1 LPFDAC
7 PLRCAL
13 AGAADL
19 PFPLPE
25 CPFAECPLRRLP
37 FIGALCFPL
46 LLDGLAQREPA
57 EMREAPG
64 RFEVPGRLDA
74 LVRLDALLRLD
85 VPERLEAPG
94 RLEAVRESRL
104 GRRDDRLA
112 GVCAR
117 LRSRE

>member
-1 LPFDAC
+1 LAVTLPFDAC

-13 AGAADL
+13 AVEFDL
-19 PFPLPE
+19 PFPLAE
-25 CPFAECPLRRLP
+25 CPLAECPLRTPPLNPVPWFPLP
-37 FIGALCFPL
+37 F
-46 LLDGLAQREPA
+46 DGFAQREPA
-57 EMREAPG
+57 VMREAPG
-64 RFEVPGRLDA
+64 RLAAPG
-74 LVRLDALLRLD
+74 
-85 VPERLEAPG
+85 RLEAPARLEALG